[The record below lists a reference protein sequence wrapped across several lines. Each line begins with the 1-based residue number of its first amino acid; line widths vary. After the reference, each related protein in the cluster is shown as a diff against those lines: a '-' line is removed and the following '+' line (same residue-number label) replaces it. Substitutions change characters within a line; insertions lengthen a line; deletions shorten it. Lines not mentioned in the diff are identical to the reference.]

1 MTHLCLVSDQPVPNL
16 LPALE
21 SNPAI
26 KPDRVVLAV
35 SGKMRLK
42 ASYLEQALT
51 ARKIA
56 CEILDVNDPYNLQ
69 ELQQTFTNWLDPRD
83 GEAVVLNVT
92 GGTKP
97 MAIAAQEA
105 FRMAGKRVFYVN
117 IANDEIV
124 WLDGSLPA
132 CRMEKSLPLKTF
144 FQIHGYTV
152 NADRPDMPDKWPAF
166 CKELTAHATKWQQAL
181 AKLNWHAMNAAFY
194 NRLNEERITDG
205 GPHWDEMMEQLYYN
219 EIICDRTRLH
229 FKSAKARAFANGG
242 WIEWQVYETVRGLA
256 GVHDPIMNLQIAD
269 DAGNKNELDVAFLC
283 RNRLFIIECKSKHL
297 DRNADDFHGP
307 AAEAVY
313 KLDALSKTGGIRT
326 KGILVS
332 FMPVGDNHKHRAEAA
347 GITVID
353 QGGLPRLKELLS
365 AAIK

>member
-1 MTHLCLVSDQPVPNL
+1 MTHLCLVSEQPVPNL

-21 SNPAI
+21 SNPSI

-35 SGKMRLK
+35 SEKMRQK
-42 ASYLEQALT
+42 ASFLEQALK

-56 CEILDVNDPYNLQ
+56 CEILDVNDPYNLP

-83 GEAVVLNVT
+83 GEVVMLNVT

-124 WLDGSLPA
+124 WLDGFMPA
-132 CRMEKSLPLKTF
+132 CRMEKSLPLKTY

-152 NADRPDMPDKWPAF
+152 DAKRPDMPETWSAF
-166 CKELTAHATKWQQAL
+166 GKELTGHATQWQQAL
-181 AKLNWHAMNAAFY
+181 AKLNWHAMQADL
-194 NRLNEERITDG
+194 RDVLDEGRISDG
-205 GPHWDEMMEQLYYN
+205 GPHWDKMMEQLYYN
-219 EIICDRTRLH
+219 EIIRDRTRLH

-242 WIEWQVYETVRGLA
+242 WIEWQVYETVRGLD
-256 GVHDPIMNLQIAD
+256 GVSDPTMNLQIAD
-269 DAGNKNELDVAFLC
+269 AAGNKNELDVAFLC
-283 RNRLFIIECKSKHL
+283 RNRLFIIECKTKHL

>member
-35 SGKMRLK
+35 SAKMRQK
-42 ASYLEQALT
+42 ASFLEQAFT

-56 CEILDVNDPYNLQ
+56 CEILDVKDPYNLP
-69 ELQQTFTNWLDPRD
+69 ELQQTFINWLDPRAN
-83 GEAVVLNVT
+83 EAVVLNVT

-105 FRMAGKRVFYVN
+105 FRMAGKPVFYVN
-117 IANDEIV
+117 IASDEIV
-124 WLDGSLPA
+124 WLDASRPS
-132 CRMEKSLPLKTF
+132 CRMEKSLPLKTY
-144 FQIHGYTV
+144 FQIHGYTMDEERR
-152 NADRPDMPDKWPAF
+152 NMPEKWSAF
-166 CKELTAHATKWQQAL
+166 CKELTGHATQWQQAL
-181 AKLNWHAMNAAFY
+181 AKLNWHAMQA
-194 NRLNEERITDG
+194 ERRDVLDEGRIADG
-205 GPHWDEMMEQLYYN
+205 GSHWDEMMEQLYYN
-219 EIICDRTRLH
+219 EIIRDRTRLH

-242 WIEWQVYETVRGLA
+242 WIEWQVYETVRSLA
-256 GVHDPIMNLQIAD
+256 GVIDPTLNLQIAD
-269 DAGNKNELDVAFLC
+269 AAGNKNELDVAFLC
-283 RNRLFIIECKSKHL
+283 RNRLFIIECKTKHL

-313 KLDALSKTGGIRT
+313 KLDALLKTGGIRT

-332 FMPVGDNHKHRAEAA
+332 FMPVGANHKHRAEAA

-353 QGGLPRLKELLS
+353 QGGLPRLKELLTT
-365 AAIK
+365 AIK